1 MPIDSRDY
9 KNLTDYLQH
18 LYQCQPF
25 ARNGIEHPV
34 TVFYPS
40 ADQVHDLDSVLDPYP
55 PAIEP
60 RDYTA
65 YDYSY
70 LHDLQNRKPFL
81 HNGYT
86 FTMKRLTQE
95 PLKLRGALGRYF
107 DMLATCAA
115 LENELRDAAADGWMR
130 APSRATYHRAVDPQD
145 ALQRGTKRCA
155 AIGIGTLTV
164 FNDRGAYKAM
174 LARRSEKTAYDSG
187 MFHVLP
193 AMMFGPTTP
202 DFANPQE
209 WSVKHQVLREV
220 LEEMFNMP
228 EEWNPERWDFF
239 YQHPALL
246 YLQELMD
253 AGKAELCLTGVIINL
268 LTLRPEI
275 STLLLIH
282 DPEWYARITAHDSD
296 IPFKTAEETL
306 SRSVIAAPIA
316 DDKAFLSQFPAEL
329 HLQMPAQAT
338 ATLWL
343 GLDLARDLI
352 ARRP

>member
-1 MPIDSRDY
+1 MPINSRDY

-25 ARNGIEHPV
+25 ARDGIEHPV

-60 RDYTA
+60 RDYPA

-70 LHDLQNRKPFL
+70 LHELQNRKPFL

-86 FTMKRLTQE
+86 FTMKRLTPK
-95 PLKLRGALGRYF
+95 PLKLRGALGHYF

-130 APSRATYHRAVDPQD
+130 APSRATYHRVVAPRD
-145 ALQRGTKRCA
+145 ALLRGNKRCA

-202 DFANPQE
+202 DFANAQE

-228 EEWNPERWDFF
+228 EELTPERWDFF

-296 IPFKTAEETL
+296 IPFRTAEETL

-316 DDKAFLSQFPAEL
+316 EDKAFLSQFPAEP
-329 HLQMPAQAT
+329 HLQMPAHAT

-343 GLDLARDLI
+343 GIDMARDLI
-352 ARRP
+352 AGHR

>member
-25 ARNGIEHPV
+25 RRNGIEHPV
-34 TVFYPS
+34 TVFCPS
-40 ADQVHDLDSVLDPYP
+40 ADQVHDLDSVLDPHL

-60 RDYTA
+60 RDYAA
-65 YDYSY
+65 YNYSY

-86 FTMKRLTQE
+86 FTMKRLTAK

-107 DMLATCAA
+107 DMLATCAS
-115 LENELRDAAADGWMR
+115 LENELRDAVADGQMR
-130 APSRATYHRAVDPQD
+130 APTRSTYHRVVDPKD
-145 ALQRGTKRCA
+145 AVLRGVKRCA
-155 AIGIGTLTV
+155 GIGIGALTV
-164 FNDRGAYKAM
+164 FNDAGVYKAI

-193 AMMFGPTTP
+193 AMMFGPTTA
-202 DFANPQE
+202 DFAHAQE

-220 LEEMFNMP
+220 LEEMFNMA
-228 EEWNPERWDFF
+228 EEWAPERWDFF

-246 YLQELMD
+246 YLQSLME

-282 DPEWYARITAHDSD
+282 EPEWYARITSRDSD
-296 IPFKTAEETL
+296 MPFKTAEETV
-306 SRSVIAAPIA
+306 SRGVVAAPIA
-316 DDKAFLSQFPAEL
+316 DDSAFLSRYPADL
-329 HLQMPAQAT
+329 HLHMPAHAT

-343 GLDLARDLI
+343 GIDLARDLI
-352 ARRP
+352 ASRS